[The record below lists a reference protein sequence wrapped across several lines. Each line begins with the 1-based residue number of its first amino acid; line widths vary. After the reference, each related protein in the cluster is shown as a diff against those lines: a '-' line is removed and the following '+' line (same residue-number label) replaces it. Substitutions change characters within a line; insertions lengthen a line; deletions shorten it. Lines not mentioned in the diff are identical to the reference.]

1 MNSEIQPFLQM
12 TLAEIIAELSKP
24 KHPTLKYPRPLS
36 NTERG
41 ALFRARKEAK
51 AEGRKFDEKKW
62 VEDNIICS

>member
-12 TLAEIIAELSKP
+12 TLREIIEELSKP

-36 NTERG
+36 NTERS

-51 AEGRKFDEKKW
+51 AKGQKFDEQEW
-62 VEDNIICS
+62 VRENVK